1 LQVENYRARESKCRP
16 TIGLFGKS
24 HAMWRYFVLRLFISF
39 VLFISLDK
47 LWAQDFT
54 DSEARDCT
62 DLTEIEGRG
71 GREHDYRQSFIS
83 SGKPG
88 KYAGGNAG
96 LGHIKT
102 QHIIYGLG

>member
-1 LQVENYRARESKCRP
+1 
-16 TIGLFGKS
+16 
-24 HAMWRYFVLRLFISF
+24 MWRYFVLRLFISF

-71 GREHDYRQSFIS
+71 GE
-83 SGKPG
+83 
-88 KYAGGNAG
+88 NM
-96 LGHIKT
+96 
-102 QHIIYGLG
+102 IIANPLSHQESLVNMRVEMLVLDI